1 MPNPFPFVSGSVLY
15 ASQLN
20 QIGDS
25 ETWTITWTNLT
36 VGNGTVNQA
45 FTRIN
50 DMVIG
55 YVAISWGSTT
65 SASGNITFSLPVT
78 AVNTSQRQI
87 GSATMLDSGVA
98 FFEGV
103 TVLNNTTSAIIV
115 PSAANGTY
123 VYQNGTAANAT
134 TPFTWTTND
143 ILYAYFSYQA
153 A

>member
-1 MPNPFPFVSGSVLY
+1 MPNPFPFVSGSILY

-20 QIGDS
+20 QIGDA
-25 ETWTITWTNLT
+25 ETWTVTWTNVT
-36 VGNGTVNQA
+36 VGNGTVNRA

-50 DMVIG
+50 DTIIG
-55 YVAISWGSTT
+55 YVVLTWGSTT
-65 SASGNITFSLPVT
+65 SATGTITFSLPVT
-78 AVNTSQRQI
+78 AANTAQRQI

-103 TVLNNTTSAIIV
+103 TVLNNTTTGIIY

-123 VYQNGTAANAT
+123 VYQNGTPANAT

-143 ILYAYFSYQA
+143 TLYAYFSYQA